1 MPDIF
6 AMAPRRA
13 GIYSSFLVGLAALG
27 DILLIQAWLS
37 QDLSM
42 ILVIAFHLGLALAFG
57 ILSALLCPR
66 PLSATVAS
74 FVILVLFGPFGGLA
88 LMMIAPGLG
97 LPQAR
102 ILSSRT
108 AYQFSRDPQL
118 HDAADKLFDQICQR
132 RRHPLSG
139 NAVSSFLKTFRSGTL
154 HQQQEAIAAISR
166 NYHPDMR
173 PALSAALASP
183 VPALR
188 VQAAAVY
195 AKLRGTYGTRAK
207 DLLDQAEREDHARP
221 ALDANAFLE
230 VAASGFVDN
239 ETREKLLF
247 LASKLKEENTPP
259 SVPSASAS
267 GPGPSRSMLRA
278 MPRLKRYACG
288 GLG

>member
-1 MPDIF
+1 MPDIV
-6 AMAPRRA
+6 APAPRRA

-27 DILLIQAWLS
+27 DIILIQAWLS

-97 LPQAR
+97 LPQTR
-102 ILSSRT
+102 IRSTRT
-108 AYQFSRDPQL
+108 ADQFSPDPQMR
-118 HDAADKLFDQICQR
+118 DAADELFDQICQR
-132 RRHPLSG
+132 RRNPLSG

-166 NYHPDMR
+166 SYHPDMR

-207 DLLDQAEREDHARP
+207 DLLDQAEREDHARA

-230 VAASGFVDN
+230 VAASGFVDM
-239 ETREKLLF
+239 ETREKLLR
-247 LASKLKEENTPP
+247 LASTMKEESTPP
-259 SVPSASAS
+259 SNPSAS